1 MLQQSSTVF
10 VSFYVAISLPTSLS
24 DIFGKKSFDL
34 QARRQAPTRHFYMIY
49 GSSPLSLPPPPPPP
63 LHGLARG
70 EGKLRRRERKDDFW
84 KDFWEAG
91 RYLSVRD
98 SMVIVHRNVRSENVD
113 AFLITSSYYRCY
125 LVISK
130 PAIHRRQ

>member
-1 MLQQSSTVF
+1 METILQQSSTVF

-34 QARRQAPTRHFYMIY
+34 QARRQAPIT
-49 GSSPLSLPPPPPPP
+49 SLLYDPHPPPPPP

-70 EGKLRRRERKDDFW
+70 EGKLRRRETKDDFW

-91 RYLSVRD
+91 CYLSVRD

-130 PAIHRRQ
+130 PAIQRRQ